1 MAWESPSNVLTC
13 VDVIPDLEEKLARV
27 SRAEIEL
34 FERDLVGHSI
44 DTSDLSTSWM
54 K

>member
-1 MAWESPSNVLTC
+1 MLTR

-44 DTSDLSTSWM
+44 DTMDEVM